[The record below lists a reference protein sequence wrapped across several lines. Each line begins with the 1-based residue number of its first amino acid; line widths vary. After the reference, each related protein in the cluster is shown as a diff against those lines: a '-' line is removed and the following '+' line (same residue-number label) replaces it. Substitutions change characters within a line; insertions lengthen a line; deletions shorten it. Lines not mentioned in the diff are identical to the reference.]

1 MSKQLCTQ
9 CAMYEDEH
17 AEVQA
22 ANAATIVM
30 MQVVAKSLPKDYA
43 ETLEQIL
50 IDWRTHTLP
59 ECDPMAID

>member
-1 MSKQLCTQ
+1 
-9 CAMYEDEH
+9 MYEDEH
-17 AEVQA
+17 AEAQA

-50 IDWRTHTLP
+50 VDWRTHTLP

>member
-1 MSKQLCTQ
+1 MTRVLCTH

-17 AEVQA
+17 EEAQA
-22 ANAATIVM
+22 NNAATIVM
-30 MQVVAKSLPKDYA
+30 MQMVSKSLPKDYA
-43 ETLEQIL
+43 ETLDQIL